1 MSGTLF
7 PVTPIEASE
16 VVIKVLDKHWGKP
29 LPVAFWA
36 AQRDAYGDGSRRPY
50 VVNGVFPQRLRV
62 KQMDYPERIKRQ
74 LARGLVG
81 WRKSYEACDPHN
93 SEKKK
98 ALGEM
103 SNFIATSWD
112 TS

>member
-36 AQRDAYGDGSRRPY
+36 AQRDAYGDGSRRPSLLSMEFFRS
-50 VVNGVFPQRLRV
+50 VCG
-62 KQMDYPERIKRQ
+62 
-74 LARGLVG
+74 
-81 WRKSYEACDPHN
+81 
-93 SEKKK
+93 
-98 ALGEM
+98 
-103 SNFIATSWD
+103 
-112 TS
+112 